1 MFTESITQL
10 TRTHVPDEDFQDV
23 AKEFSE
29 QEIAALVS
37 LITMINAW
45 NAVGVST
52 RAWQP
57 S

>member
-1 MFTESITQL
+1 MTQ
-10 TRTHVPDEDFQDV
+10 TRVPDEDFHDV

-37 LITMINAW
+37 LITTINAW

-52 RAWQP
+52 RTWTP
-57 S
+57 GSYEVG